1 MDRSRPQGTFNLVVT
16 LEGSPALALAA
27 AGSAAG
33 PEPVSGAVEVI
44 SRADRNQRLTSAV
57 SLYFDTVWRML
68 RRMGVPDADAD
79 DAAQSVFL
87 TLDRRLADVPAERER
102 GFLLAAAVRVA
113 ANTRRQLRRSRED
126 AVPVEENAAPS
137 PSPEQALQQRQALA
151 ELDQVLAT
159 LSEEQRTVFV
169 LYEIEGF
176 SLPEIAR
183 SLAIP
188 LGTATSR
195 LRRARET
202 FEEWLAERREQ
213 GGTP

>member
-1 MDRSRPQGTFNLVVT
+1 VT

-27 AGSAAG
+27 ADSATG
-33 PEPVSGAVEVI
+33 PEPASGEARVI
-44 SRADRNQRLTSAV
+44 SQTDRNQRLTTAV

-68 RRMGVPDADAD
+68 RRMGVPEADAD
-79 DAAQSVFL
+79 DATQSVFL
-87 TLDRRLADVPAERER
+87 TLDRRLADVPPERER

-126 AVPVEENAAPS
+126 AAPIEDNAAHAPS
-137 PSPEQALQQRQALA
+137 PELALQQRQALA

-213 GGTP
+213 GGAP

>member
-1 MDRSRPQGTFNLVVT
+1 
-16 LEGSPALALAA
+16 
-27 AGSAAG
+27 
-33 PEPVSGAVEVI
+33 
-44 SRADRNQRLTSAV
+44 
-57 SLYFDTVWRML
+57 
-68 RRMGVPDADAD
+68 
-79 DAAQSVFL
+79 
-87 TLDRRLADVPAERER
+87 
-102 GFLLAAAVRVA
+102 LAAAVRIA

-126 AVPVEENAAPS
+126 AVPVEDNAAHE
-137 PSPEQALQQRQALA
+137 PSPELALEQRQALA

-202 FEEWLAERREQ
+202 FEGWLAERRVQ
-213 GGTP
+213 GGKP

>member
-1 MDRSRPQGTFNLVVT
+1 
-16 LEGSPALALAA
+16 
-27 AGSAAG
+27 
-33 PEPVSGAVEVI
+33 
-44 SRADRNQRLTSAV
+44 
-57 SLYFDTVWRML
+57 ML

-126 AVPVEENAAPS
+126 AAPIEENAAPS
-137 PSPEQALQQRQALA
+137 PSPELALQQRQALA

>member
-1 MDRSRPQGTFNLVVT
+1 VT
-16 LEGSPALALAA
+16 LEGSPALALAG
-27 AGSAAG
+27 AGSATG
-33 PEPVSGAVEVI
+33 PERASGSAGII
-44 SRADRNQRLTSAV
+44 SQADRNQRLTTAV

-68 RRMGVPDADAD
+68 RRMGVPEADAD

-87 TLDRRLADVPAERER
+87 TLDRRLADVPPERER

-126 AVPVEENAAPS
+126 AVPIEENAAPS
-137 PSPEQALQQRQALA
+137 PSPELALQQRQALA

-202 FEEWLAERREQ
+202 FEQWLAERREQ